1 MDKIKKY
8 LEGVPIYVINGIT
21 ILSFVSVPISFI
33 VQAILIWLEKIDGF
47 QFNIIW
53 TVIFISVICISLI
66 RIKKY
71 HSLLFDRMDIVSS
84 GFSSFLKSSQ
94 DVYFEIMKAHKD
106 KTLTLELLRKTYKS
120 ELENI
125 LDNLSNIMQSY
136 TGRNVSACIKIIN
149 YNKSKNPNNIIDLN
163 NATVSTLCRSKNSQG
178 RGQYEASNSPIYIKD
193 NTDFRE
199 IVDETINT
207 GKPYFYVQDLREYD
221 KLLRKSNRKYEN
233 TNKDYDDYYLGTIV
247 VPIRIETEK
256 VYNINKSA
264 TYDIIGFLCVDSL
277 ATDAFLPKQE
287 VFNCNIVKA
296 FADNIYVLLGQYAHY
311 LKDF

>member
-21 ILSFVSVPISFI
+21 ILSFASVPISFI
-33 VQAILIWLEKIDGF
+33 IQAILIWLEKIDGF

-53 TVIFISVICISLI
+53 TVVFISIVCVSLLKI
-66 RIKKY
+66 RKY
-71 HSLLFDRMDIVSS
+71 HSLLFNRMDVVSS

-106 KTLTLELLRKTYKS
+106 NTLTLELLRKTYKS

-125 LDNLSNIMQSY
+125 LDNLSNIMKSY
-136 TGRNVSACIKIIN
+136 TGRDVSACIKIIN

-178 RGQYEASNSPIYIKD
+178 RGQYEVANRPIYIKD

-207 GKPYFYVQDLREYD
+207 GKPYFYVKNLKEYD
-221 KLLRKSNRKYEN
+221 DLLKKSNRKYQN
-233 TNKDYDDYYLGTIV
+233 TNDDYANFYLGTIV
-247 VPIRIETEK
+247 MPIRIETEK
-256 VYNINKSA
+256 VYNISKSA

-287 VFNCNIVKA
+287 VFNCNIVRA